1 MTIEDQPRPWRAAQ
15 PEQGS
20 HMNDGR
26 DEPGTVGWVQQT
38 SGWLTPTERRS
49 LLWPLARSHAHNVVG
64 RFSMMVRLNSGRRAH
79 LAESR
84 LVPPSTVLTRAA
96 EDRARRVMPAALV
109 NHSYRSYVF
118 GRALGELEGLDVD
131 DELLFAAAMLHDTGL
146 VNPTGDADFTL
157 ASARVARDVAE
168 HVGLSSAATTT
179 MQSAITMHH
188 SPGVTVAAGPV
199 AYLLSAGAGVDV
211 VGLRSWELPTEVLT
225 KAVAVHPRENFKQ
238 AFATAFGQEAVR
250 VPLGR
255 AKLLHRYGA
264 FAAAIRFAPFDS

>member
-1 MTIEDQPRPWRAAQ
+1 MPHSLK
-15 PEQGS
+15 GS
-20 HMNDGR
+20 HVNDGR
-26 DEPGTVGWVQQT
+26 AELGTVDWVQQT

-49 LLWPLARSHAHNVVG
+49 LLRPLAWSHARNAVG
-64 RFSMMVRLNSGRRAH
+64 RLAMAVRLNSGRRAYVS
-79 LAESR
+79 ASR

-96 EDRARRVMPAALV
+96 EDRACGVLPAALV
-109 NHSYRSYVF
+109 NHSYRSYMF
-118 GRALGELEGLDVD
+118 GRALGELEGLEVD

-146 VNPTGDADFTL
+146 VNATGDADFAL
-157 ASARVARDVAE
+157 GSARIAREVAE
-168 HVGLSSAATTT
+168 QVGLSSAASTT
-179 MQSAITMHH
+179 MQTAITLHH

-211 VGLRSWELPTEVLT
+211 VGLRSWELPTEVLI
-225 KAVAVHPRENFKQ
+225 KAVSRHPRENFKK

-255 AKLLHRYGA
+255 TRLLHRYGA